1 MIIITI
7 LLILI
12 IIITITI
19 ILILIQSSS
28 YHRHLHHRF
37 IIIITLIGVE
47 RNLQEALKYYKQSAD
62 QGYSTAKSNL
72 VSLYRDGKGLK
83 LNRADSKKYF

>member
-1 MIIITI
+1 M
-7 LLILI
+7 
-12 IIITITI
+12 
-19 ILILIQSSS
+19 QQHY
-28 YHRHLHHRF
+28 YHY
-37 IIIITLIGVE
+37 ITLIGVE
-47 RNLQEALKYYKQSAD
+47 RNLHEALKYYKQSAD

>member
-1 MIIITI
+1 MIDRYHYYHHHR
-7 LLILI
+7 
-12 IIITITI
+12 
-19 ILILIQSSS
+19 SSS
-28 YHRHLHHRF
+28 KHYYHHH
-37 IIIITLIGVE
+37 TLIGVE